1 MNASPFSRSRSFVL
15 SMLFLSHVILYLDRA
30 ALSINAT
37 HMQAEFG
44 LTSVQLGMLF
54 SIFSIGYVVFN
65 MVGGLLADKFGPK
78 NVLLSCMVVWSL
90 FTGSMALAVS
100 FLSLIAIR
108 LFFGMSEGPCTTS
121 VNKTVD
127 LWYPP
132 DKKASAMGISA
143 SGSPLGAALA
153 GPIVGFI
160 TLKYNWRTSFV
171 IIMFIGFI
179 WAFFWWK
186 YMDKRK
192 TKQTK
197 SESEINTCS
206 TKSPYKLKLFFYL
219 KQKTI
224 IASAV
229 AFFSYNYILFFFINW
244 FPSYLIKMRAFALYD
259 VSIINILP
267 WTLGFVALASGG
279 IVSDFVRRKLNA
291 NKDPLLARRVVLG
304 FGLLFSAIAVFVADI
319 VSSNVLTI
327 ALVSTSIF
335 FLYLTGSIYWGIVN
349 DIVDSSNVGSV
360 GGIMHGC
367 GNCGGLLAP
376 FITGCFIHLTNDF
389 STAFTVAGI
398 IGSIGAVLSLLFIR
412 KVDWDSERIKKYI
425 VAS

>member
-1 MNASPFSRSRSFVL
+1 MNALSFSRSRNFVL
-15 SMLFLSHVILYLDRA
+15 SMLFLAQLIQYLDRA

-37 HMQAEFG
+37 RIQTAFD

-54 SIFSIGYVVFN
+54 SIFSIGYVIFN
-65 MVGGLLADKFGPK
+65 MVGGVLADKLGPK
-78 NVLLSCMVVWSL
+78 NVLLSCMILWSL
-90 FTGSMALAVS
+90 FTGSMAVAVS
-100 FLSLIAIR
+100 FLSLLAIR
-108 LFFGMSEGPCTTS
+108 LVFGMAEGPCTTTI
-121 VNKTVD
+121 NKMID
-127 LWYPP
+127 LLYPP

-143 SGSPLGAALA
+143 SGTPLGAALA

-160 TLKYNWRTSFV
+160 TLKYNWQTSFV
-171 IIMFIGFI
+171 IIMFIGFV

-206 TKSPYKLKLFFYL
+206 TKSSCKLKLSFYL

-224 IASAV
+224 IAAAI

-244 FPSYLIKMRAFALYD
+244 FPSYLIKMRGFALRD
-259 VSIINILP
+259 VSIINIVP

-279 IVSDFVRRKLNA
+279 IVSDFVRKKLNA
-291 NKDPLLARRVVLG
+291 NKDPLLARRVILG
-304 FGLLFSAIAVFVADI
+304 FGLLFSAIAIFVADI

-349 DIVDSSNVGSV
+349 DIVDSSSVGSV

-398 IGSIGAVLSLLFIR
+398 IGFIGAIISLLFVK